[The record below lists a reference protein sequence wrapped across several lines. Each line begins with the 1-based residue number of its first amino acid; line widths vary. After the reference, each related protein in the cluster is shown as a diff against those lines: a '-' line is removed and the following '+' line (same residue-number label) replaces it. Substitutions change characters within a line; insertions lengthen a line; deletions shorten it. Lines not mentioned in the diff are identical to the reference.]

1 MDRRRAFVASLSGTS
16 LEYYDFAVYGTA
28 SALVLP
34 QLFFPGNDPVTGL
47 LLAFTTFAVGYVS
60 RPLGGFVF
68 GRLGDTVG
76 RKRVL
81 VITLLLIG
89 VATVLI
95 GLLPTYRTI
104 GVAAPI
110 VLVLLRFA
118 QGVGVG
124 GEWGSAVLLSGEFG
138 DPRRRGFWSSA
149 AQIGP
154 PAGNLLANGVFAVLA
169 AALTAD
175 QLLSWGW
182 RVAFLLSAVLVAF
195 GLWIRLR
202 LEDTPV
208 FRALQAAGSTPAHP
222 IVEVLRTQPRALLA
236 VVLSRLGPDVAYS
249 LLTVYV
255 LTYATRTAGFSRAQ
269 VLSAVL
275 IGSALQLGLVPAFGA
290 LSDRWNRRALSVVA
304 VLGGGVWV
312 FVLFPTISS
321 RTFALLVLGVVVGL
335 VLHAAAYGPQA
346 AFITEQ
352 FSPRLRATGSS
363 LGYTVAGVVGGA
375 IAPLLLTQ
383 FQASFGWV
391 AAASYVAVA
400 CVLSAVGLALGR
412 NHDPREDEELA
423 AAMAGEPSPSPT
435 PTAEAGDQE
444 ATRPTGTSVGPDRP

>member
-1 MDRRRAFVASLSGTS
+1 MAARGKAFVASLSGTS

-28 SALVLP
+28 SALVFP
-34 QLFFPGNDPVTGL
+34 QLFFPGSDPLTGV
-47 LLAFTTFAVGYVS
+47 LLAFTTFAVGYIS
-60 RPLGGFVF
+60 RPVGGFVF
-68 GRLGDTVG
+68 GRLGDTLG

-81 VITLLLIG
+81 VATLLLIG

-95 GLLPTYRTI
+95 GLLPTYETI
-104 GVAAPI
+104 GVTAPI

-169 AALTAD
+169 ATLTGD

-182 RVAFLLSAVLVAF
+182 RVAFLLSALLVAF
-195 GLWIRLR
+195 GLWIRLT

-208 FRALQAAGSTPAHP
+208 FRALQESGETSGSP
-222 IVEVLRTQPRALLA
+222 IREVVRTQPRGLVAA
-236 VVLSRLGPDVAYS
+236 ILSRLGPDVAYS

-255 LTYATRTAGFSRAQ
+255 LTYATRTAGFERAA

-275 IGSALQLGLVPAFGA
+275 VGSALQLGLVPAFGA
-290 LSDRWNRRALSVVA
+290 LSDRWNRRLVSLVA
-304 VLGGGVWV
+304 VVGIGLWV
-312 FVLFPTISS
+312 FALFPLITSGS
-321 RTFALLVLGVVVGL
+321 FGLLVLAVVVGL
-335 VLHAAAYGPQA
+335 ALHAMAYGPQA

-352 FSPRLRATGSS
+352 FSPRLRSTGSS
-363 LGYTVAGVVGGA
+363 LGYTVAGVLGGA
-375 IAPLLLTQ
+375 LAPLLLTSL
-383 FQASFGWV
+383 QADLGW
-391 AAASYVAVA
+391 AAAAGYVALA

-412 NHDPREDEELA
+412 DHDPREDEELA
-423 AAMAGEPSPSPT
+423 AAVSGGS
-435 PTAEAGDQE
+435 EAG
-444 ATRPTGTSVGPDRP
+444 AARP

>member
-1 MDRRRAFVASLSGTS
+1 VIFPAISGNFTHMAARGKAFAASLSGTS

-28 SALVLP
+28 SALVFP
-34 QLFFPGNDPVTGL
+34 QLFFPGSDPLTGL

-60 RPLGGFVF
+60 RPIGGFVF
-68 GRLGDTVG
+68 GRLGDTLG

-81 VITLLLIG
+81 VTTLLLIG
-89 VATVLI
+89 IATVLI
-95 GLLPTYRTI
+95 GVLPTYATI
-104 GVAAPI
+104 GVTAPV

-169 AALTAD
+169 AVLTPD
-175 QLLSWGW
+175 ELLSWGW
-182 RVAFLLSAVLVAF
+182 RLAFLLSALLVAF
-195 GLWIRLR
+195 GLWIRLT

-208 FRALQAAGSTPAHP
+208 FRALEESGSTSDTP
-222 IVEVLRTQPRALLA
+222 IREVLRTQPRGLVAAILA
-236 VVLSRLGPDVAYS
+236 RLGPDVAYS

-255 LTYATRTAGFSRAQ
+255 LTYATRTAGFGRAQ

-275 IGSALQLGLVPAFGA
+275 IGSALQLGLIPAFGA
-290 LSDRWNRRALSVVA
+290 LSDRWNRRALSLVA
-304 VLGGGVWV
+304 VLGAGVWV
-312 FVLFPTISS
+312 FVLFPSINSG
-321 RTFALLVLGVVVGL
+321 TFGLLVLGVVVGL

-352 FSPRLRATGSS
+352 FSPRLRSTGSS
-363 LGYTVAGVVGGA
+363 LGYTLAGVLGGA
-375 IAPLLLTQ
+375 LAPLLLTSL
-383 FQASFGWV
+383 QAGYGW
-391 AAASYVAVA
+391 AAAAGYVALA

-412 NHDPREDEELA
+412 DYDPREDEELA
-423 AAMAGEPSPSPT
+423 AAVPAAPGGS
-435 PTAEAGDQE
+435 
-444 ATRPTGTSVGPDRP
+444 DRP

>member
-1 MDRRRAFVASLSGTS
+1 MAARGKAFVASLSGTS

-28 SALVLP
+28 SALVFP

-60 RPLGGFVF
+60 RPIGGFVF
-68 GRLGDTVG
+68 GRLGDTLG

-81 VITLLLIG
+81 VTTLLLIG
-89 VATVLI
+89 AATVLF
-95 GLLPTYRTI
+95 GLLPTYATI
-104 GVAAPI
+104 GVTAPI

-169 AALTAD
+169 AALTTD

-182 RVAFLLSAVLVAF
+182 RVAFLLSALLVAF
-195 GLWIRLR
+195 GLWIRLT

-208 FRALQAAGSTPAHP
+208 FRALQETGSTSASP
-222 IVEVLRTQPRALLA
+222 IREVLRTQPRGLVAA
-236 VVLSRLGPDVAYS
+236 ILSRLGPDVAYS

-255 LTYATRTAGFSRAQ
+255 LTYATRTGGFGRAE

-275 IGSALQLGLVPAFGA
+275 VGSALQLGLVPAFGA
-290 LSDRWNRRALSVVA
+290 LSDRWNRRLVSLIA
-304 VLGGGVWV
+304 VIGIGIWA
-312 FVLFPTISS
+312 FVLFPAVASG
-321 RTFALLVLGVVVGL
+321 TFALLLLGVVVGL
-335 VLHAAAYGPQA
+335 VLHAMAYGPQA

-352 FSPRLRATGSS
+352 FAPRLRSTGSS

-375 IAPLLLTQ
+375 LAPLLLTSLN
-383 FQASFGWV
+383 AGLGW
-391 AAASYVAVA
+391 AAAAVYVAVA
-400 CVLSAVGLALGR
+400 CVLSAVGLAIGR
-412 NHDPREDEELA
+412 DHDPREDEELA
-423 AAMAGEPSPSPT
+423 AASSAAAAP
-435 PTAEAGDQE
+435 
-444 ATRPTGTSVGPDRP
+444 ATPDRP

>member
-1 MDRRRAFVASLSGTS
+1 MAARGKAFVASLSGTS

-28 SALVLP
+28 SALVFP
-34 QLFFPGNDPVTGL
+34 QLFFPGNDPLTGT

-60 RPLGGFVF
+60 RPIGGFVF
-68 GRLGDTVG
+68 GRLGDTLG

-81 VITLLLIG
+81 VTTLLLIG
-89 VATVLI
+89 VATVAI
-95 GLLPTYRTI
+95 GLLPTYATI
-104 GVAAPI
+104 GVTAPI

-169 AALTAD
+169 ATLSTD

-182 RVAFLLSAVLVAF
+182 RVAFLLSALLVAF
-195 GLWIRLR
+195 GLWIRLT

-208 FRALQAAGSTPAHP
+208 FRALQESGETSGSP
-222 IVEVLRTQPRALLA
+222 IRDVVRTQPRGLIAA
-236 VVLSRLGPDVAYS
+236 ILSRLGPDVAYS

-255 LTYATRTAGFSRAQ
+255 LTYATRTAGFARAE

-275 IGSALQLGLVPAFGA
+275 VGSALQLGLIPAFGA
-290 LSDRWNRRALSVVA
+290 LSDRWNRRLVSVVA
-304 VLGGGVWV
+304 VVGTGVWV
-312 FVLFPTISS
+312 FVLFPVIASGA
-321 RTFALLVLGVVVGL
+321 FGLLVLGVVVGL
-335 VLHAAAYGPQA
+335 VLHAMAYGPQA

-352 FSPRLRATGSS
+352 FSPRLRSTGAS
-363 LGYTVAGVVGGA
+363 LGYTIAGVFGGA
-375 IAPLLLTQ
+375 LAPVILT
-383 FQASFGWV
+383 ALNADFGWSV
-391 AAASYVAVA
+391 AAAYVAVA
-400 CVLSAVGLALGR
+400 CVLSVIGLALGR
-412 NHDPREDEELA
+412 DHDPREDEELA
-423 AAMAGEPSPSPT
+423 AAVPAGP
-435 PTAEAGDQE
+435 AEAGAE
-444 ATRPTGTSVGPDRP
+444 RP

>member
-1 MDRRRAFVASLSGTS
+1 MAARGKAFVASLSGTS

-28 SALVLP
+28 SALVFP
-34 QLFFPGNDPVTGL
+34 QLFFPGNDPLTGV
-47 LLAFTTFAVGYVS
+47 LLAFTTFAVGYIS
-60 RPLGGFVF
+60 RPVGGFVF
-68 GRLGDTVG
+68 GRLGDTLG

-81 VITLLLIG
+81 VATLLLIG
-89 VATVLI
+89 IATVLI
-95 GLLPTYRTI
+95 GLLPTYETI
-104 GVAAPI
+104 GVTAPI

-169 AALTAD
+169 ATLTGD

-182 RVAFLLSAVLVAF
+182 RVAFLLSALLVAF
-195 GLWIRLR
+195 GLWIRLQ

-208 FRALQAAGSTPAHP
+208 FRALQESGETAASP
-222 IVEVLRTQPRALLA
+222 IREVLRTQPRGLA
-236 VVLSRLGPDVAYS
+236 AAILSRLGPDVAYS

-255 LTYATRTAGFSRAQ
+255 LTYATRTAGFERAE

-275 IGSALQLGLVPAFGA
+275 VGSALQLGLVPAFGA
-290 LSDRWNRRALSVVA
+290 LSDRINRRLVSLVA
-304 VLGGGVWV
+304 VVGTGVWV
-312 FVLFPTISS
+312 FALFPLIGAGS
-321 RTFALLVLGVVVGL
+321 FGLLVLGVVVGL
-335 VLHAAAYGPQA
+335 ALHAMAYGPQA

-352 FSPRLRATGSS
+352 FGPRLRSTGSS
-363 LGYTVAGVVGGA
+363 LGYTVAGVLGGA
-375 IAPLLLTQ
+375 LAPLLLTSL
-383 FQASFGWV
+383 QADLGWV
-391 AAASYVAVA
+391 AAAAYVALA

-412 NHDPREDEELA
+412 DHDPREDEELA
-423 AAMAGEPSPSPT
+423 AAAGT
-435 PTAEAGDQE
+435 GAA
-444 ATRPTGTSVGPDRP
+444 RP

>member
-1 MDRRRAFVASLSGTS
+1 MAARRKAFVASLSGTS

-28 SALVLP
+28 SALVFP
-34 QLFFPGNDPVTGL
+34 QLFFPGNDPLTGV

-60 RPLGGFVF
+60 RPVGGFVF
-68 GRLGDTVG
+68 GRLGDTLG

-81 VITLLLIG
+81 VTTLLLIG

-95 GLLPTYRTI
+95 GLLPTYATI
-104 GVAAPI
+104 GVTAPI
-110 VLVLLRFA
+110 VLVILRFA

-169 AALTAD
+169 ATLTSE

-195 GLWIRLR
+195 GLWIRIT

-208 FRALQAAGSTPAHP
+208 FRALQDSGETSASP
-222 IVEVLRTQPRALLA
+222 IGEVLRTQPRGLIAA
-236 VVLSRLGPDVAYS
+236 ILSRLGPDVAYS

-255 LTYATRTAGFSRAQ
+255 LTYATRTAGFERAA

-275 IGSALQLGLVPAFGA
+275 VGSALQLGLVPAFGA
-290 LSDRWNRRALSVVA
+290 LSDRWNRRAVSAAA
-304 VLGGGVWV
+304 VIGIGVWV
-312 FVLFPTISS
+312 FVLFPLVGAGS
-321 RTFALLVLGVVVGL
+321 FVLLVLGVVVGL
-335 VLHAAAYGPQA
+335 ALHAAAYGPQA

-352 FSPRLRATGSS
+352 FSPRLRSTGSS
-363 LGYTVAGVVGGA
+363 LGYTVAGVLGGA
-375 IAPLLLTQ
+375 LAPLLLTSL
-383 FQASFGWV
+383 QAELGW
-391 AAASYVAVA
+391 AAAAAYVAFA
-400 CVLSAVGLALGR
+400 CVLSAIGLALGR
-412 NHDPREDEELA
+412 DHDPREDEELA
-423 AAMAGEPSPSPT
+423 AATAPTDAGP
-435 PTAEAGDQE
+435 G
-444 ATRPTGTSVGPDRP
+444 RP

>member
-1 MDRRRAFVASLSGTS
+1 MAARGKAFVASLSGTS

-28 SALVLP
+28 SALVFP
-34 QLFFPGNDPVTGL
+34 QLFFPGNDPLTGT

-60 RPLGGFVF
+60 RPVGGFVF
-68 GRLGDTVG
+68 GRLGDTLG

-81 VITLLLIG
+81 VTTLLLIG
-89 VATVLI
+89 VATVAI
-95 GLLPTYRTI
+95 GLLPTYATI
-104 GVAAPI
+104 GVTAPI

-169 AALTAD
+169 ATLSTD

-182 RVAFLLSAVLVAF
+182 RVAFLLSALLVAF
-195 GLWIRLR
+195 GLWIRLT

-208 FRALQAAGSTPAHP
+208 FRALQESGETSGSP
-222 IVEVLRTQPRALLA
+222 VRDVLRTQPRGLVAAILA
-236 VVLSRLGPDVAYS
+236 RLGPDVAYS

-255 LTYATRTAGFSRAQ
+255 LTYATKTAGFARAE

-275 IGSALQLGLVPAFGA
+275 VGSALQLGLIPAFGA
-290 LSDRWNRRALSVVA
+290 LSDRWNRRLISIVA
-304 VLGGGVWV
+304 VVGTGVWV
-312 FVLFPTISS
+312 FVLFPVIASGA
-321 RTFALLVLGVVVGL
+321 FGLLVLGVVVGL
-335 VLHAAAYGPQA
+335 VLHAMAYGPQA

-352 FSPRLRATGSS
+352 FSPRLRSTGSS
-363 LGYTVAGVVGGA
+363 LGYTIAGVFGGA
-375 IAPLLLTQ
+375 LAPVILT
-383 FQASFGWV
+383 ALNADFGWSV
-391 AAASYVAVA
+391 AAVYVAVA
-400 CVLSAVGLALGR
+400 CVLSVVGLALGR
-412 NHDPREDEELA
+412 DHDPREDEELA
-423 AAMAGEPSPSPT
+423 AAAPAGPAGAG
-435 PTAEAGDQE
+435 AE
-444 ATRPTGTSVGPDRP
+444 RP

>member
-1 MDRRRAFVASLSGTS
+1 MAARGKAFVASLSGTS

-28 SALVLP
+28 SALVFP
-34 QLFFPGNDPVTGL
+34 QLFFPGSDPLTGL
-47 LLAFTTFAVGYVS
+47 LLAFGTFAVGYVS
-60 RPLGGFVF
+60 RPVGGFVF
-68 GRLGDTVG
+68 GRLGDTLG

-81 VITLLLIG
+81 VSTLLLIG

-95 GLLPTYRTI
+95 GLLPTYGTI
-104 GVAAPI
+104 GVTAPI

-138 DPRRRGFWSSA
+138 DVRRRGFWSSA

-154 PAGNLLANGVFAVLA
+154 PAGNLLANGVFAILA
-169 AALTAD
+169 ATLTQD

-182 RVAFLLSAVLVAF
+182 RLAFLLSALLVAF
-195 GLWIRLR
+195 GLWIRLT

-208 FRALQAAGSTPAHP
+208 FRALQESGSTSATP
-222 IVEVLRTQPRALLA
+222 IREVLRTQPRGLIAA
-236 VVLSRLGPDVAYS
+236 ILSRLGPDVAYS

-255 LTYATRTAGFSRAQ
+255 LSYATRTAGFERAQ

-275 IGSALQLGLVPAFGA
+275 IGSALQLGLIPAFGA
-290 LSDRWNRRALSVVA
+290 LSDRINRRLVSTVA
-304 VLGGGVWV
+304 VVLAGVWV
-312 FVLFPTISS
+312 FVLFPTIDSGS
-321 RTFALLVLGVVVGL
+321 FGLLVLGVVVGL

-352 FSPRLRATGSS
+352 FSPSLRSTGSS
-363 LGYTVAGVVGGA
+363 LGYTLAGVLGGA
-375 IAPLLLTQ
+375 LAPLLLTSL
-383 FQASFGWV
+383 QAGFGWV
-391 AAASYVAVA
+391 AAAGYVALA

-412 NHDPREDEELA
+412 DHDPREDEELA
-423 AAMAGEPSPSPT
+423 ARAPAG
-435 PTAEAGDQE
+435 AAD
-444 ATRPTGTSVGPDRP
+444 AGPDRP

>member
-1 MDRRRAFVASLSGTS
+1 MAARGKAFVASLSGTS

-34 QLFFPGNDPVTGL
+34 QLFFPGSDPLTGT
-47 LLAFTTFAVGYVS
+47 LLAFTTFAVGYIS
-60 RPLGGFVF
+60 RPIGGFVF
-68 GRLGDTVG
+68 GRLGDTLG

-81 VITLLLIG
+81 VTTLLLIG
-89 VATVLI
+89 FATVLI
-95 GLLPTYRTI
+95 GLLPTYETI
-104 GVAAPI
+104 GVTAPI

-169 AALTAD
+169 ATLTGD
-175 QLLSWGW
+175 QLLDWGW
-182 RVAFLLSAVLVAF
+182 RVAFLLSALLVAF
-195 GLWIRLR
+195 GLWIRLT

-208 FRALQAAGSTPAHP
+208 FRALQASGETAAAP
-222 IVEVLRTQPRALLA
+222 IREVLRTQPRGLIAA
-236 VVLSRLGPDVAYS
+236 ILSRLGPDVSYS

-255 LTYATRTAGFSRAQ
+255 LTYATRTAGFERAQ

-275 IGSALQLGLVPAFGA
+275 MGSALQLGLIPAFGA
-290 LSDRWNRRALSVVA
+290 LSDRVNRRALSAVA
-304 VLGGGVWV
+304 VIGAGVWV
-312 FVLFPTISS
+312 FVLFPAISS
-321 RTFALLVLGVVVGL
+321 GSFGLLVLGVVVGL

-352 FSPRLRATGSS
+352 FSPRLRSSGAS
-363 LGYTVAGVVGGA
+363 LGYTLAGVLGGA
-375 IAPLLLTQ
+375 LAPLLLTT
-383 FQASFGWV
+383 FQADLGW
-391 AAASYVAVA
+391 AAAAGYVAFA
-400 CVLSAVGLALGR
+400 CLLSVVGLALGR
-412 NHDPREDEELA
+412 DHDPREDEELA
-423 AAMAGEPSPSPT
+423 SAAAP
-435 PTAEAGDQE
+435 AEA
-444 ATRPTGTSVGPDRP
+444 AADRP

>member
-1 MDRRRAFVASLSGTS
+1 MPGRGNGSGMAARGKAFVASLSGTS

-28 SALVLP
+28 SALVFP
-34 QLFFPGNDPVTGL
+34 QLFFPGNDPLTGT

-60 RPLGGFVF
+60 RPVGGFVF
-68 GRLGDTVG
+68 GRLGDTIG

-81 VITLLLIG
+81 VTTLLLIG
-89 VATVLI
+89 VATVAI
-95 GLLPTYRTI
+95 GLLPTYATI
-104 GVAAPI
+104 GVTAPI

-169 AALTAD
+169 ATLSTD

-182 RVAFLLSAVLVAF
+182 RVAFLLSALLVAF
-195 GLWIRLR
+195 GLWIRLK

-208 FRALQAAGSTPAHP
+208 FRALQESGETSDSP
-222 IVEVLRTQPRALLA
+222 IRDVLRDQPRGLVAAILA
-236 VVLSRLGPDVAYS
+236 RLGPDVAYS

-255 LTYATRTAGFSRAQ
+255 LTYATKTAGFERAE

-275 IGSALQLGLVPAFGA
+275 IGSALQLGLIPGFGA
-290 LSDRWNRRALSVVA
+290 LSDRWNRRLISIVA
-304 VLGGGVWV
+304 VVGTGVWV
-312 FVLFPTISS
+312 FVLFPVIASGA
-321 RTFALLVLGVVVGL
+321 FGLLVLGVVVGL
-335 VLHAAAYGPQA
+335 VLHAMAYGPQA

-352 FSPRLRATGSS
+352 FSPRLRSTGSS
-363 LGYTVAGVVGGA
+363 LGYTIAGVFGGA
-375 IAPLLLTQ
+375 LAPVILT
-383 FQASFGWV
+383 ALNADFGWPV
-391 AAASYVAVA
+391 AAVYVAVA
-400 CVLSAVGLALGR
+400 CVLSVVGLALGR
-412 NHDPREDEELA
+412 DHDPAEEEDLVA
-423 AAMAGEPSPSPT
+423 V
-435 PTAEAGDQE
+435 GDQS
-444 ATRPTGTSVGPDRP
+444 RS

>member
-1 MDRRRAFVASLSGTS
+1 MAGNFTHMARGKAFVASLSGTS

-28 SALVLP
+28 SALVFP
-34 QLFFPGNDPVTGL
+34 QLFFPGNDPLTGL

-60 RPLGGFVF
+60 RPVGGFVF

-81 VITLLLIG
+81 VTTLLLIG

-95 GLLPTYRTI
+95 GLLPSYATI
-104 GVAAPI
+104 GVTAPI

-169 AALTAD
+169 ATLTGD
-175 QLLSWGW
+175 QLLAWGW
-182 RVAFLLSAVLVAF
+182 RVAFVLSALLVAF

-208 FRALQAAGSTPAHP
+208 FRALQASGETSAGP
-222 IVEVLRTQPRALLA
+222 IGEVVRRQPRGLTAA
-236 VVLSRLGPDVAYS
+236 ILSRLGPDVAYS

-290 LSDRWNRRALSVVA
+290 LSDRWNRRLLSVVA
-304 VLGGGVWV
+304 VLGTGVWV
-312 FVLFPTISS
+312 FVLFPSITS
-321 RTFALLVLGVVVGL
+321 RSFALLVLGVVVGL
-335 VLHAAAYGPQA
+335 ALHAMAYGPQA

-352 FSPRLRATGSS
+352 FAPRLRATGSS
-363 LGYTVAGVVGGA
+363 LGYTVAGVLGGA
-375 IAPLLLTQ
+375 LAPLLLTSL
-383 FQASFGWV
+383 QADLGWT
-391 AAASYVAVA
+391 AAAGYVALA

-412 NHDPREDEELA
+412 DHDPREDEALA
-423 AAMAGEPSPSPT
+423 AAAPAGT
-435 PTAEAGDQE
+435 PA
-444 ATRPTGTSVGPDRP
+444 DRP

>member
-1 MDRRRAFVASLSGTS
+1 MAARGKAFVASLSGTS

-28 SALVLP
+28 SALVFP
-34 QLFFPGNDPVTGL
+34 QLFFPGSDPLTGL
-47 LLAFTTFAVGYVS
+47 LLAFGTFAVGYVS
-60 RPLGGFVF
+60 RPIGGFVF
-68 GRLGDTVG
+68 GRLGDTLG

-81 VITLLLIG
+81 VSTLMLIG

-95 GLLPTYRTI
+95 GLLPTYATI
-104 GVAAPI
+104 GVTAPI

-154 PAGNLLANGVFAVLA
+154 PAGNLLANGVFAILA
-169 AALTAD
+169 ATLTQD

-182 RVAFLLSAVLVAF
+182 RLAFLLSALLVAF
-195 GLWIRLR
+195 GLWIRLT

-208 FRALQAAGSTPAHP
+208 FRALQESGSTSATP
-222 IVEVLRTQPRALLA
+222 IREVLRTQPRGLIAA
-236 VVLSRLGPDVAYS
+236 ILSRLGPDVAYS

-255 LTYATRTAGFSRAQ
+255 LSYATRTAGFERAA

-275 IGSALQLGLVPAFGA
+275 MGSALQLGLIPAFGA
-290 LSDRWNRRALSVVA
+290 LSDRINRRLLSTIAVVLA
-304 VLGGGVWV
+304 GVWV
-312 FVLFPTISS
+312 FVLFPVIDSGS
-321 RTFALLVLGVVVGL
+321 FGLLVLGVVVGL

-352 FSPRLRATGSS
+352 FSPRLRSTGSS
-363 LGYTVAGVVGGA
+363 LGYTLAGVLGGA
-375 IAPLLLTQ
+375 LAPLLLTSL
-383 FQASFGWV
+383 QAGYGW
-391 AAASYVAVA
+391 AAAAGYVALA
-400 CVLSAVGLALGR
+400 CLLSAVGLAIGR
-412 NHDPREDEELA
+412 DHDPREDEELA
-423 AAMAGEPSPSPT
+423 AAVPAGP
-435 PTAEAGDQE
+435 AEAAPG
-444 ATRPTGTSVGPDRP
+444 RP